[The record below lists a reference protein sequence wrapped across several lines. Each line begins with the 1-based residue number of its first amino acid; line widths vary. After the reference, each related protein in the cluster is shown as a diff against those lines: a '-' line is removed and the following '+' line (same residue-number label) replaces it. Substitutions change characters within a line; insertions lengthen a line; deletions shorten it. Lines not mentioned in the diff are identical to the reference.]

1 MKVGYARVSTAG
13 QARYGTSLEEQK
25 EKLLEAGAD
34 KIYEETYT
42 GKTTVR
48 PVLQSLLNSLKSGD
62 SLLVT
67 KLDRIARS
75 AREGLELVDKLSGCG
90 VSVHILNMGLFDDS
104 PTGRLQRT
112 ILFAFAEYERDL
124 ILERTAEGKARARA
138 TDPDYHEGRK
148 PKFKKAQVELA
159 MRELETHTYTQVE
172 QMTGIS
178 KSTLIREKRA
188 RKAERES
195 AARAWETAACE
206 NGQLSMKD
214 YENLD
219 PDRRTLKVVRED

>member
-13 QARYGTSLEEQK
+13 QARYGNSLEEQT
-25 EKLLEAGAD
+25 EQLTAAGA
-34 KIYEETYT
+34 EEVQKETFS
-42 GKTTVR
+42 GKTTER
-48 PVLQSLLNSLKSGD
+48 PVLSELLTKLRKGD
-62 SLLVT
+62 VLMVT

-75 AREGLELVDKLSGCG
+75 AREGLNLVDDLSCKG
-90 VSVHILNMGLFDDS
+90 VAVHILNMGLFDDS

-112 ILFAFAEYERDL
+112 ILFAFAEYERDM

-159 MRELETHTYTQVE
+159 MRELETHTYSQVE
-172 QMTGIS
+172 RMTGIS

-188 RKAERES
+188 RKAEKEQIKRT
-195 AARAWETAACE
+195 WETSADEA
-206 NGQLSMKD
+206 GQLSMKD
-214 YENLD
+214 YQNLD
-219 PDRRTLKVVRED
+219 PERSSLRVARED

>member
-25 EKLLEAGAD
+25 AKLLEAGAD

-42 GKTTVR
+42 GKTTDR
-48 PVLQSLLNSLKSGD
+48 PVLQSLLDSLESGD

-75 AREGLELVDKLSGCG
+75 AREGLELVDKLSSCG

-112 ILFAFAEYERDL
+112 ILFAFAEYERDM

-138 TDPDYHEGRK
+138 TNPEYHEGRR
-148 PKFKKAQVELA
+148 PKFNRAQVELA
-159 MRELETHTYTQVE
+159 MRELETHTYSQVE
-172 QMTGIS
+172 KMTGIS
-178 KSTLIREKRA
+178 KSTLNREKRA
-188 RKAERES
+188 RKAEREA
-195 AARAWETAACE
+195 AARAWETDSAEA
-206 NGQLSMKD
+206 GQLSMKD
-214 YENLD
+214 YQNID
-219 PDRRTLKVVRED
+219 PERSPLKVARED

>member
-42 GKTTVR
+42 GKTTDR
-48 PVLQSLLNSLKSGD
+48 PVLQSLLSSLEPGD

-75 AREGLELVDKLSGCG
+75 AREGLELVDKLADRG
-90 VSVHILNMGLFDDS
+90 VSVHILNMGVFDDS

-112 ILFAFAEYERDL
+112 ILFAFAEYERDM

-159 MRELETHTYTQVE
+159 MRELETHTYSQVE
-172 QMTGIS
+172 RMTGIS
-178 KSTLIREKRA
+178 RSTLIREKRA
-188 RKAERES
+188 RKAEKEQIKRT
-195 AARAWETAACE
+195 WETSADEA
-206 NGQLSMKD
+206 GQLSMKD
-214 YENLD
+214 YQNLD
-219 PDRRTLKVVRED
+219 PERSSLRVARED